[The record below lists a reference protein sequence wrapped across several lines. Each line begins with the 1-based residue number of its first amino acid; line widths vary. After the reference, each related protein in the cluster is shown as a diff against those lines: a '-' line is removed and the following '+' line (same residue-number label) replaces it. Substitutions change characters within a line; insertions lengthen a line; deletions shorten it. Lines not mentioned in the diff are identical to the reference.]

1 LKRQDICLHKPVNLT
16 FKMEEIQIKNAEE
29 IEAQRHA
36 GVILTEA
43 LNQLE
48 AAVRPGMTT
57 LDLDRLAE
65 DFIRSH
71 EGATPGFK
79 GYHGFTGTICAS
91 INDEVVHGIPSSER
105 VIKDGDIIGIDCG
118 VKYKGLHTD
127 ACRTVCVGK
136 VDPKIDR
143 FVKATQ
149 KSLQMCLEM
158 VKPGGRI
165 GDISAEIQR
174 VLEESGYAPVVECCG
189 HGVGYDL
196 HEAPEILN
204 MGNKGEGPV
213 MKTGMVLAI
222 EPIALIEAGEI
233 YTARDHWT
241 ILSRN
246 HSLSAHFE
254 NTVLVTDIGHE
265 VIAY

>member
-1 LKRQDICLHKPVNLT
+1 
-16 FKMEEIQIKNAEE
+16 MEEIQIKTPEE

-43 LNQLE
+43 LNLLE
-48 AAVRPGMTT
+48 ASAKPGMTT
-57 LDLDRLAE
+57 MDLDKLAE

-71 EGATPGFK
+71 AGCTPGFK

-91 INDEVVHGIPSSER
+91 INDEVVHGIPRSER
-105 VIKDGDIIGIDCG
+105 VLKDGDIIGIDCG
-118 VKYKGLHTD
+118 VMFKKLHTD
-127 ACRTVCVGK
+127 ACRTVIVGA
-136 VDPKIDR
+136 VDSKISR
-143 FVKATQ
+143 FVKTTQ
-149 KSLQMCLEM
+149 KSLQMCLQM

-174 VLEESGYAPVVECCG
+174 VLEEGGYAPVVECCG

-204 MGNKGEGPV
+204 MGHKGKGPI
-213 MKTGMVLAI
+213 MKAGMVLAI
-222 EPIALIEAGEI
+222 EPIALIEPSEI
-233 YTARDHWT
+233 YTAKDNWT

-246 HSLSAHFE
+246 HALSAHFE
-254 NTVLVTDIGHE
+254 HTVLVTDDGHE
-265 VIAY
+265 VLAY